1 MRFQPL
7 LQLHLI
13 RDPLHAA
20 ASARYSYRAVD
31 ILARAH
37 EAARLNNTLKCLDF
51 DLGDLQAR
59 SLEIAAL
66 TLVVM
71 MSSTYSPAPSCVHVD
86 AQPRAVVRAALTD
99 CARNDAWS

>member
-1 MRFQPL
+1 VRFQPL

-51 DLGDLQAR
+51 DLGDLQA
-59 SLEIAAL
+59 AL
-66 TLVVM
+66 IGDRCLDLGRDDVIDVLAGPLM
-71 MSSTYSPAPSCVHVD
+71 
-86 AQPRAVVRAALTD
+86 RARGRTA
-99 CARNDAWS
+99 